1 MTPLT
6 IIHVLRAPMG
16 GVMRH
21 VRDLAR
27 LHSAQGHKVGIICD
41 VEGTPGYNNAL
52 LEALDKELAYGV
64 MRLPMSRS
72 VGPSD
77 YLAIRKIDA
86 LLHAINPDVV
96 HGHGA
101 KGGVYARLCGNNPL
115 ARIYSPHGGSLHFDP
130 AKLSGKVYFAV
141 EKWLE
146 KRTSRMLFVADFE
159 RRTYEEKI
167 GKLQCAWTVSYNGL
181 AKAEFEPVKQV
192 DAPVD
197 FLFIGEIRLLKG
209 PDLFIDALKALNTKR
224 DKPVTGLMVGAGP
237 DTDAMRHAIEEAGL
251 TSTITMQGPMPARE
265 AFSQAKTVVIPSR
278 AEAMPYIVL
287 EALAGGCPV
296 ITTRVG
302 GIPEIM
308 GAANSAL
315 IEPEAV
321 ALEQAMAHALDDPA
335 NFKASLPS
343 VEALQARF
351 SDNVMADAVM
361 LAYRETVSGKG
372 VPNQD

>member
-1 MTPLT
+1 MNSLT
-6 IIHVLRAPMG
+6 IIHILRAPMG

-27 LHSAQGHKVGIICD
+27 IHTAQGHKVGIICD
-41 VEGTPGYNNAL
+41 VEGTAGYNNAL
-52 LEALDKELAYGV
+52 LEQLEKELAFGV

-77 YLAIRKIDA
+77 YMAIRKIDA
-86 LLHAINPDVV
+86 LLHAIDPDVV

-101 KGGVYARLCGNNPL
+101 KGGVYARLCGSGSI

-130 AKLSGKVYFAV
+130 AKISGKIYFVV

-167 GKLQCAWTVSYNGL
+167 GKLACPWTVSYNGL
-181 AKAEFEPVKQV
+181 APAEFEPVKRV
-192 DAPVD
+192 EKPVD

-209 PDLFIDALKALNTKR
+209 PDLFIAALKALNEKR
-224 DKPVTGLMVGAGP
+224 PTPVTGLLVGAGP
-237 DTDAMRHAIEEAGL
+237 DASAMQDAITQAGL
-251 TSTITMQGPMPARE
+251 GDQVTMQGPMPARE
-265 AFSQAKTVVIPSR
+265 AFSKAKVVVIPSR

-287 EALAGGCPV
+287 EALAGGCPT

-308 GAANSAL
+308 GPSSDAL
-315 IEPEAV
+315 IEPDAD
-321 ALEQAMAHALDDPA
+321 ALERAMALALDDTDA
-335 NFKASLPS
+335 FKRTLPS
-343 VEALQARF
+343 IQTLKTRF
-351 SDNVMADAVM
+351 SEGVMADAVM
-361 LAYRETVSGKG
+361 QAYGDTVAR
-372 VPNQD
+372 

>member
-1 MTPLT
+1 MTSLT

-27 LHSAQGHKVGIICD
+27 SHAAQGHKVGIICD
-41 VEGTPGYNNAL
+41 VEGTPGYNNDL
-52 LEALDKELAYGV
+52 LADLDNELAFGV

-77 YLAIRKIDA
+77 YLAVRKINA
-86 LLHAINPDVV
+86 LIHAIAPDVM

-101 KGGVYARLCGNNPL
+101 KGGVYARLCGNGSI

-130 AKLSGKVYFAV
+130 AKLSGKIYFAV

-159 RRTYEEKI
+159 RRTYEKKI
-167 GKLQCAWTVSYNGL
+167 GLLGCDWTVSYNGL
-181 AKAEFEPVKQV
+181 ADAEFEPVAHV
-192 DAPVD
+192 EAPVD
-197 FLFIGEIRLLKG
+197 FLFIGEVRLLKG
-209 PDLFIDALKALNTKR
+209 PDIFINALKSLNEKR
-224 DKPVTGLMVGAGP
+224 RAPVTGLMVGAGP
-237 DTDAMRHAIEEAGL
+237 DTYAMQSLINNARLSEQ
-251 TSTITMQGPMPARE
+251 ITMRGPMPARE
-265 AFSQAKTVVIPSR
+265 AFAQARTVVIPSR

-287 EALAGGCPV
+287 EALAADCPV

-308 GAANSAL
+308 GEASGAL
-315 IEPEAV
+315 IEPD
-321 ALEQAMAHALDDPA
+321 ALSLEKAMQHALDQPMD
-335 NFKASLPS
+335 FKKSLPS
-343 VEALQARF
+343 RDTLKTRF
-351 SDNVMADAVM
+351 TEHVMADAVM
-361 LAYRETVSGKG
+361 VAYRETVSA
-372 VPNQD
+372 